1 MSKFTIDATK
11 REERGTG
18 ASRRLRNAKQMPAI
32 IYGKDKE
39 PVSITIEHA
48 PFFHMTEKDGFFD
61 SDITINVG
69 STKETVRV
77 TDLQRHPFKE
87 KVLHADFIRV

>member
-1 MSKFTIDATK
+1 MSKFTINAVA

-18 ASRRLRNAKQMPAI
+18 ASRRLRKAQHIPAI

-39 PVSITIEHA
+39 PASITIEHA

-61 SDITINVG
+61 SEITINIG
-69 STKETVRV
+69 ESTETVKI

-87 KVLHADFIRV
+87 KILHADFIRA